1 MSMTQPFRE
10 ILDQFEIEGQPV
22 SVDHIGVGHIHKTFS
37 VGFDNELHPGYI
49 LQQFNRYV
57 FQDYQGVM
65 HNTIRVTRHLASNSA
80 YTPEYRIA
88 HPVAT
93 RSGLYYIS
101 EQDGTTWRLF
111 HRISPGISFDTVPN
125 ESVAYQAG
133 NLYGRF
139 LAGLSDLPVSAV
151 KEVIPGFHSVHL
163 RLEQLMDAVHTDAVG
178 RLSEVT
184 NEVRIAERYMD
195 QMRVIPREVLA
206 GKLPVRVTHND
217 TKLNNILFDEQNR
230 AVAVVDL
237 DTVMPGLSLF
247 DFGDLVRTAA
257 NTGSED
263 GVDAAFSL
271 PLYEAIKAGYL
282 EGTKTCL
289 TPDETTLLPL
299 APPYMAYIMAIR
311 FLADYLNG
319 DLYYTIHNPYQNLY
333 RCRAQFSLMLSM
345 LQSGITRTD
354 H

>member
-1 MSMTQPFRE
+1 MTQPISE
-10 ILDQFEIEGQPV
+10 ILDLFEIEDQPV
-22 SVDHIGVGHIHKTFS
+22 LVERIGMGHIHQTFS
-37 VGFDNELHPGYI
+37 VSMLNERHPGYI
-49 LQQFNRYV
+49 LQRFNRYV
-57 FQDYQGVM
+57 FPDYQGVM
-65 HNTIRVTRHLASNSA
+65 HNTLLVTRHLASSSA
-80 YTPEYRIA
+80 YAPEYRIA

-93 RSGLYYIS
+93 RSGLYYIT
-101 EQDGTTWRLF
+101 EHDGTTWRLF
-111 HRISPGISFDTVPN
+111 HRITPGISFETVPN
-125 ESVAYQAG
+125 ETVAFEAG

-139 LAGLSDLPVSAV
+139 LAGLRDVPVSAV
-151 KEVIPGFHSVHL
+151 KEVIPGFHSVNL
-163 RLEQLMDAVHTDAVG
+163 RFEQLMNAVHANVTG

-184 NEVRIAERYMD
+184 DEVRIAEQYIDR
-195 QMRVIPREVLA
+195 MRMIPREQLA
-206 GKLPVRVTHND
+206 GRLPVRVTHND
-217 TKLNNILFDEQNR
+217 TKLNNVLFDEHNR

-257 NTGSED
+257 NTGTED
-263 GVDAAFSL
+263 GIDAAFSL

-289 TPDETTLLPL
+289 TSTETLLLPL

-319 DLYYTIHNPYQNLY
+319 DLYYTIHNPYQNLH
-333 RCRAQFSLMLSM
+333 RCRAQFSLMRSM